1 MPRII
6 RNTLLNYIST
16 DFIIEQK
23 TNPARIYELNSKPI
37 RKGEIVYLCER
48 EIRAKDNF
56 AIQFAIQKSKQFSL
70 PLKIIHP
77 KINYEYEPKQ
87 MFIDKQIEQVRTQF
101 RNIGLDF
108 ELIDD
113 IPEIIFE
120 KFSPALLIID
130 FNPILK
136 RDYLKKANFKIFE
149 IDGHNII
156 PARFVSDK
164 QEYSAATMRRKIYYN
179 IYPLK

>member
-56 AIQFAIQKSKQFSL
+56 ALQFAIEKSKELNF

-77 KINYEYEPKQ
+77 KINIILLFLF
-87 MFIDKQIEQVRTQF
+87 FINSFIPIINCLCNFVAIMANKAYF
-101 RNIGLDF
+101 GLSS
-108 ELIDD
+108 E
-113 IPEIIFE
+113 
-120 KFSPALLIID
+120 
-130 FNPILK
+130 
-136 RDYLKKANFKIFE
+136 
-149 IDGHNII
+149 
-156 PARFVSDK
+156 
-164 QEYSAATMRRKIYYN
+164 
-179 IYPLK
+179 